1 MELAIIMYHYVR
13 DPVRA
18 LFAGLKGISEQDFV
32 AHLDYLSRDRVWIGG
47 RELTAFSRGEASL
60 PERSVLLSFDDG
72 LADHFDIVF
81 PLLKERGIPA
91 LFFPI
96 TVTQQN
102 GRVAD
107 VHKMHLLLGALG
119 TERMIDSFHAYVSEH
134 WPERSA
140 ELRITD
146 GERKSPSRYDDVRTG
161 NLKWTVNHLSEADR
175 GAFLAT
181 TFATEMGQE
190 ADIAKKFYMSWEQ
203 MRIMSGH
210 GMTFGSHTHSHHHLT
225 NVTSEIA
232 EAEMRQAKVLIEQEV
247 PNGAVPIISYPFGS
261 VSDVVI
267 DTAKELGYC
276 AGLTVE
282 VGTNSGTIDPMR
294 LKRWNAND
302 ALTI

>member
-1 MELAIIMYHYVR
+1 MELAILMYHYVR
-13 DPVRA
+13 DPARA
-18 LFAGLKGISEQDFV
+18 SFAGLKGISEQDFV
-32 AHLDYLSRDRVWIGG
+32 AHLDHLSRNRTWVGG
-47 RELTAFSRGEASL
+47 RELVALARGEASL

-72 LADHFDIVF
+72 LADHFEVVF
-81 PLLKERGIPA
+81 PHLKERGIPA

-96 TVTQQN
+96 TATQQN

-119 TERMIDSFHAYVSEH
+119 TERLIDSFHAYVSEH

-161 NLKWTVNHLSEADR
+161 NLKWTVNHLSEVDR
-175 GAFLAT
+175 SAFLSVV
-181 TFATEMGQE
+181 FATEMGPE
-190 ADIAKKFYMSWEQ
+190 ADVAKKFYMSWNQ
-203 MRIMSGH
+203 MRTMSAH

-225 NVTSEIA
+225 NVASDMVET
-232 EAEMRQAKVLIEQEV
+232 EMRQAKTLIEQNV
-247 PNGAVPIISYPFGS
+247 PDGAVPIISYPFGS
-261 VSDVVI
+261 VSDAVVEM
-267 DTAKELGYC
+267 AKEVGYC

-282 VGTNSGTIDPMR
+282 VGTNSGALDLMR

-302 ALTI
+302 ALTV